1 MTIGALSFTH
11 DRKNRLKTDTRDAEM
26 FKESFLS
33 ASARGRD
40 GSGAVM
46 INSPSGYCKTPDTQS
61 SRCSGD
67 SITPLGKQKPPPSYP
82 GGGSNLIPMKLNPP
96 LQEPSEL
103 SPFRQRENSQ
113 IRDHSTRRMFKIFEP
128 CNAVI
133 FQFSFKGSLS
143 GS

>member
-46 INSPSGYCKTPDTQS
+46 IN
-61 SRCSGD
+61 
-67 SITPLGKQKPPPSYP
+67 
-82 GGGSNLIPMKLNPP
+82 
-96 LQEPSEL
+96 
-103 SPFRQRENSQ
+103 
-113 IRDHSTRRMFKIFEP
+113 
-128 CNAVI
+128 
-133 FQFSFKGSLS
+133 
-143 GS
+143 